1 MSQHY
6 EPAWEALFAEI
17 KKWSPYPPNV
27 ITLGNR
33 VVVKNRLKELRLK
46 ALIAAEKLRVET
58 AIGEEFTKK
67 DLRRRS
73 ISPSN
78 FLWREMEKRGIVREE
93 ARDGGRRGEQWLS
106 QRWKPWHDGWT
117 RWSGR
122 WKGSG
127 GSKCGGSKCHT
138 TL

>member
-1 MSQHY
+1 MGS
-6 EPAWEALFAEI
+6 PVEALFAEI

-78 FLWREMEKRGIVREE
+78 FLWREMEKRGIVRLVRKEILGI
-93 ARDGGRRGEQWLS
+93 GGKGRIKNVYRRMM
-106 QRWKPWHDGWT
+106 
-117 RWSGR
+117 
-122 WKGSG
+122 
-127 GSKCGGSKCHT
+127 
-138 TL
+138 

>member
-1 MSQHY
+1 MGINEDAWLRELLDGLGKY

-78 FLWREMEKRGIVREE
+78 FLWREMEKRGIVRLV
-93 ARDGGRRGEQWLS
+93 RKGILGIGGKGRIKNVYRRMM
-106 QRWKPWHDGWT
+106 
-117 RWSGR
+117 
-122 WKGSG
+122 
-127 GSKCGGSKCHT
+127 
-138 TL
+138 

>member
-1 MSQHY
+1 MGINEDAWLRELLDGLGKY

-67 DLRRRS
+67 DLRVSVRS
-73 ISPSN
+73 LMAASSST
-78 FLWREMEKRGIVREE
+78 RGTPLV
-93 ARDGGRRGEQWLS
+93 DVLCV
-106 QRWKPWHDGWT
+106 T
-117 RWSGR
+117 
-122 WKGSG
+122 
-127 GSKCGGSKCHT
+127 
-138 TL
+138 